1 MDFPSDDWTVFA
13 ADEFELAT
21 CRDPGILGVELMAQA
36 RANGRIIDHF
46 KLVVGGTEELAVE
59 FKMAD
64 LFNIRSPPEWTLVYK
79 LQPADIKIRRNMS
92 TSTWQDIRDLV
103 AAREIVIIDEDS
115 EEVVEAA
122 FLALFEGT
130 SSSSTPS
137 TSLRW
142 AICVA
147 TDHRVSLRLQALP
160 YTATTISNKP
170 FFMG

>member
-64 LFNIRSPPEWTLVYK
+64 LFNIRSPPEWMLVYK

-92 TSTWQDIRDLV
+92 TSNWQDIRDLRP
-103 AAREIVIIDEDS
+103 AR
-115 EEVVEAA
+115 
-122 FLALFEGT
+122 
-130 SSSSTPS
+130 SSSSTRTVRRWWRPPS
-137 TSLRW
+137 WPCSREPQH
-142 AICVA
+142 
-147 TDHRVSLRLQALP
+147 HRHR
-160 YTATTISNKP
+160 
-170 FFMG
+170 